1 MDRDTFATLTVIAA
15 VAVLAPLV
23 SELLKGR
30 VPGVVLEIGFGIVI
44 GPQVLALA
52 KVTPL
57 VDGLSGIGL
66 TFLFF
71 MAGYEISLHRV
82 RGRPLRLAAVGWV
95 ASLVLALVLAASL
108 VITGFAL
115 STLLIALALTTTA
128 LGTLLPML
136 ADNGEMDT
144 QFGALVLAIGAAGE
158 FLPIVAI
165 TLLLS
170 GHNPFSTGLLLVGFV
185 ALAVVAAALA
195 LRPAPRRLAL
205 ILGRTLETS
214 SQLPIR
220 IAVLLVVLLVWVAS
234 RLGLDVLLGAFA
246 AGMVIRLANQG
257 ENAAVIDTKLSALAF
272 GMFVPVFFI
281 VSGISF
287 DVDALTGSPGT
298 LLRVPVF
305 LALFLVVRGL
315 PTLVSHRHVLGPSD
329 RIAAALL
336 ASTALPV
343 IVAVT
348 KIGLDRHDMKPE
360 NAAALI
366 AAGMLSVL
374 LFPAIAFA
382 LRRRTAAAE
391 LLRTRSAASESSA

>member
-1 MDRDTFATLTVIAA
+1 MGTYVVDRDTFSALAVIAT
-15 VAVLAPLV
+15 VAVVAPLV
-23 SELLKGR
+23 SEWLKGR
-30 VPGVVLEIGFGIVI
+30 IPGVVLEIGLGIVI

-52 KVTPL
+52 KVTPII
-57 VDGLSGIGL
+57 DGLAAIGL

-71 MAGYEISLHRV
+71 MAGYEIDLQRV
-82 RGRPLRLAAVGWV
+82 RGRPLALATGGWV
-95 ASLVLALVLAASL
+95 ASLGLALAFAATL
-108 VITGFAL
+108 VVTGFAL
-115 STLLIALALTTTA
+115 STLLIGLALTTTA

-136 ADNGEMDT
+136 EDNGEMHT
-144 QFGALVLAIGAAGE
+144 RFGALVLAIGAVGE

-170 GHNPFSTGLLLVGFV
+170 GNNEWSTGLLLVGFV

-195 LRPAPRRLAL
+195 LRPTPHRVAL
-205 ILGRTLETS
+205 LLGRTLETS

-246 AGMVIRLANQG
+246 AGLVVRLANQG
-257 ENAAVIDTKLSALAF
+257 ENAAIIDTKLAALSF

-287 DVDALTGSPGT
+287 DLDALTDSSGT
-298 LLRVPVF
+298 LLRVPLF
-305 LALFLVVRGL
+305 LLLFLVARGV
-315 PTLVSHRHVLGPSD
+315 PTLVSHRNVLGFRD
-329 RIAAALL
+329 RVAAALL

-343 IVAVT
+343 IVAIT
-348 KIGLDRHDMKPE
+348 KIGLDRGDMKPE

-382 LRRRTAAAE
+382 LRRR
-391 LLRTRSAASESSA
+391 SAWSSD